1 MITSS
6 SFTLRYHA
14 HHHHNPVIVQGAK
27 AALKEAALLALASDA
42 FKGGQTI
49 VFFSTK
55 QAAHRARLQF
65 GLAELPPVAE
75 LHGNLTQAQRLE
87 ALEAFRQVRLPVR
100 RRALKS
106 LLARLRALGR
116 ARVDMKT
123 LLDCVPRV
131 WVLVVGCMGQAGKA
145 DIDRTWMTVPKRQEC
160 IVVMLMHHVTG
171 WPRCRA
177 RRRSCWPQTW
187 QPEAWTSWGCRQ

>member
-1 MITSS
+1 MWRVWYGAHCCLYGSRAHAKQMMLHYQNHRSRRIQRPVHSKTHGSS
-6 SFTLRYHA
+6 PCCQVVLTLLPFTLLFHA
-14 HHHHNPVIVQGAK
+14 HHHRSPVFAQGAK

-87 ALEAFRQVRLPVR
+87 ALEAFRQVGLPVR
-100 RRALKS
+100 CR
-106 LLARLRALGR
+106 G
-116 ARVDMKT
+116 
-123 LLDCVPRV
+123 P
-131 WVLVVGCMGQAGKA
+131 
-145 DIDRTWMTVPKRQEC
+145 
-160 IVVMLMHHVTG
+160 
-171 WPRCRA
+171 CRA
-177 RRRSCWPQTW
+177 CLQASELCVKLDST
-187 QPEAWTSWGCRQ
+187 

>member
-1 MITSS
+1 MWQSGGTTYKGLCKIHGNDPYGHVVVTSS

-14 HHHHNPVIVQGAK
+14 HHHHDPVIVQGAK

-87 ALEAFRQVRLPVR
+87 ALEAFRQVRLLVR
-100 RRALKS
+100 RRAPT
-106 LLARLRALGR
+106 
-116 ARVDMKT
+116 T
-123 LLDCVPRV
+123 LLESF
-131 WVLVVGCMGQAGKA
+131 ASSS
-145 DIDRTWMTVPKRQEC
+145 I
-160 IVVMLMHHVTG
+160 
-171 WPRCRA
+171 
-177 RRRSCWPQTW
+177 
-187 QPEAWTSWGCRQ
+187 